1 MKNTKERLQAY
12 AEVDYILKHMEDTYV
27 EKVPEDVRRTFEEW
41 KDTEY
46 VVNIDIQKPLEEQNL
61 KRTTLVILSLL
72 NMKYWCETEEE
83 KQEIIKEWEENE
95 KVHSESLIGID
106 ALEKVFNN
114 NVSSKV
120 EKEKE
125 TSLVKVEEVGIF
137 KKILMKIQKM
147 FKRR

>member
-12 AEVDYILKHMEDTYV
+12 AEVDYILKHMEEEYI
-27 EKVPEDVRRTFEEW
+27 EKVPEDLRKIFEEW

-46 VVNIDIQKPLEEQNL
+46 SVDIDIQKPLEEQNL

-83 KQEIIKEWEENE
+83 KQAIIKEWEENE
-95 KVHSESLIGID
+95 KIHGESLIGIE
-106 ALEKVFNN
+106 AVEKVFNI
-114 NVSSKV
+114 NVSSEE
-120 EKEKE
+120 EKEEE
-125 TSLVKVEEVGIF
+125 TGLVKLEEVGIF

-147 FKRR
+147 FRR

>member
-1 MKNTKERLQAY
+1 MKNTKERLQSY
-12 AEVDYILKHMEDTYV
+12 AEVDYILKHMEDIYV

-46 VVNIDIQKPLEEQNL
+46 SVNIDIQKPLEEQNL

-83 KQEIIKEWEENE
+83 KQAIIKEWEENE

-120 EKEKE
+120 EKEEE